1 MTLDEAKKEARSK
14 AFSSLAKYKFMMF
27 GYHAA
32 LPAGLAWQTCF
43 TTSPTS
49 LTPPSAWVTLNRL
62 DSQQEP
68 NPFKNLVNL
77 ARETPQESTKP
88 HET

>member
-1 MTLDEAKKEARSK
+1 MTIAEAKQEARSK

-32 LPAGLAWQTCF
+32 L
-43 TTSPTS
+43 
-49 LTPPSAWVTLNRL
+49 WVTLNRL
-62 DSQQEP
+62 DTQQEP

-77 ARETPQESTKP
+77 ARETKE
-88 HET
+88 